1 MKNMGLILYK
11 LKVMFHFIFF
21 YLLILQISISSKFFR
36 FFWSHIMRLLQGD
49 IHFRGDDEALDAAID
64 VGAFV
69 VMSNGG
75 GIFVTHV
82 IHGKGD
88 ALVVAIIIKFTS
100 FNVVMGSPS
109 SSCNISIGPFSID

>member
-1 MKNMGLILYK
+1 
-11 LKVMFHFIFF
+11 
-21 YLLILQISISSKFFR
+21 
-36 FFWSHIMRLLQGD
+36 MRLLQED
-49 IHFRGDDEALDAAID
+49 IHFCGDDEALDATIN

-75 GIFVTHV
+75 GIFVIHV

-88 ALVVAIIIKFTS
+88 GLVVAIITKVTS

-109 SSCNISIGPFSID
+109 PSCNIYIGPFSID